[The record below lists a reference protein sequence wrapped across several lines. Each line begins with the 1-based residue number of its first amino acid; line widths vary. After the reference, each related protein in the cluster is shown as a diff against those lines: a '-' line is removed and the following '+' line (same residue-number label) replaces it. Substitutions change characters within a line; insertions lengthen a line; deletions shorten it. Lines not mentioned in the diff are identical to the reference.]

1 MASNSSASTLKI
13 SGTSVNTV
21 WVDDNWTEWSPK
33 PESAKPVYLEFNTNP
48 LALVCAMIRNGKQ
61 PYEVV
66 ETLNGVGRQSRPID
80 ASRAIEPEDVDR
92 ANTILRY
99 FAKKHTMRRVKSEWI
114 SKYML
119 SIDEIV
125 DNPKRINKEYVPILV
140 TLPRIY
146 EQNLALERV
155 MKGRKSV
162 PSEKSSKTLDFP
174 SFEGVVE
181 FVDKV
186 NIKAG
191 RNNEMHYFFST
202 PNNYL
207 MRVVVK
213 KGEYGATAWDFIA
226 KQGKLHINVDSTYIF
241 GVRGYDF
248 NVIQPSP
255 EDIEINIA

>member
-1 MASNSSASTLKI
+1 
-13 SGTSVNTV
+13 
-21 WVDDNWTEWSPK
+21 
-33 PESAKPVYLEFNTNP
+33 
-48 LALVCAMIRNGKQ
+48 
-61 PYEVV
+61 
-66 ETLNGVGRQSRPID
+66 
-80 ASRAIEPEDVDR
+80 
-92 ANTILRY
+92 
-99 FAKKHTMRRVKSEWI
+99 
-114 SKYML
+114 
-119 SIDEIV
+119 
-125 DNPKRINKEYVPILV
+125 
-140 TLPRIY
+140 
-146 EQNLALERV
+146 

-226 KQGKLHINVDSTYIF
+226 KQGKLHINVDATYIF